1 MNDIAN
7 IGALAFAAREAI
19 RNLADAAQQDGN
31 SKLAIAAKEAS
42 AFAANASSRRD
53 GLFLIYFDELFFA
66 ALESSDDKL
75 RQLAQRIAEDRT
87 RADNDMSLEQG
98 VAEAAAR
105 DLFAAAMEIPAL
117 RALAQT
123 AAEAQTRLDN
133 ARSMELELAKL
144 ETAS

>member
-7 IGALAFAAREAI
+7 IGALAFAARQAI
-19 RNLADAAQQDGN
+19 INLANAAQEDGAA
-31 SKLAIAAKEAS
+31 KLAIAAKEAFTV
-42 AFAANASSRRD
+42 ALNASDQRD
-53 GLFLIYFDELFFA
+53 GLFLLYFDELFFA

-75 RQLAQRIAEDRT
+75 RPLAQRIAEDRA
-87 RADNDMSLEQG
+87 RAENDMILQRG
-98 VAEAAAR
+98 VAESAAR

-133 ARSMELELAKL
+133 ARSMELKLAEVKA
-144 ETAS
+144 AS